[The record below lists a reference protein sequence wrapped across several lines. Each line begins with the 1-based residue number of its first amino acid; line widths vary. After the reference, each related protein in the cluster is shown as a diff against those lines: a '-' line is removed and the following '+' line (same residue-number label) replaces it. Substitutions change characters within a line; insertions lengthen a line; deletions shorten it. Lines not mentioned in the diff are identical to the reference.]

1 MQNQATSL
9 LPSGAVLQSCS
20 AMAASGAISGT
31 LASIQVGVP
40 KSYGYEDA
48 ADPHD
53 LPWTTGFFKSSA
65 NGPVFVRFM
74 NLEGDRQAD
83 LKHHG
88 GVDKAV
94 LAYSADHYPK
104 WREELGMPEMPHGA
118 FGENLTIG
126 GLSEESV
133 CIGDHYR
140 IGDATFEV
148 SQPRQ
153 PCWKLARR
161 WRMHNLT
168 GIVVANGRT
177 GWYFRVLQEG
187 LIEAGMSVSLIER
200 PNPEWTA
207 ARANQ
212 ILHHRRTDLAL
223 TLELAAVPRLSNAWV
238 RELHERADLLR
249 ATTLSA

>member
-1 MQNQATSL
+1 
-9 LPSGAVLQSCS
+9 
-20 AMAASGAISGT
+20 MAASGAISGT

-53 LPWTTGFFKSSA
+53 LPWTTGFFKSRA

-212 ILHHRRTDLAL
+212 TLHQRGNDLAL

>member
-1 MQNQATSL
+1 MPFSTSVSATL
-9 LPSGAVLQSCS
+9 K
-20 AMAASGAISGT
+20 
-31 LASIQVGVP
+31 SIQVGTP
-40 KSYGYEDA
+40 KDYGRHNA
-48 ADPHD
+48 SDPHD
-53 LPWTTGFFKSSA
+53 LPWTTGFFKLPVS
-65 NGPVFVRFM
+65 GPVFARTP
-74 NLEGDRQAD
+74 NLDGDRQAD

-133 CIGDHYR
+133 CIGDRYR

-161 WRMHNLT
+161 WRMHKLT

-212 ILHHRRTDLAL
+212 TLHQRRNDLAL

-238 RELHERADLLR
+238 HELHERADLLR
-249 ATTLSA
+249 ATTPSA

>member
-1 MQNQATSL
+1 
-9 LPSGAVLQSCS
+9 
-20 AMAASGAISGT
+20 MAASGAISGT

-212 ILHHRRTDLAL
+212 TLHQRGNDLAL

>member
-1 MQNQATSL
+1 MSFSTSASATL
-9 LPSGAVLQSCS
+9 K
-20 AMAASGAISGT
+20 
-31 LASIQVGVP
+31 SIQVGKP
-40 KSYGYEDA
+40 KSYGHQNA
-48 ADPHD
+48 SDPHD
-53 LPWTTGFFKSSA
+53 LPWTTGFFKSPA
-65 NGPVFVRFM
+65 NGPVFARFM
-74 NLEGDRQAD
+74 NLDGDRQAD
-83 LKHHG
+83 LTHHG

-104 WREELGMPEMPHGA
+104 WHEELAMPEIPHGA

-133 CIGDHYR
+133 CIGDRYR

-161 WRMHNLT
+161 WRMHKLT
-168 GIVVANGRT
+168 GIVIANGRT
-177 GWYFRVLQEG
+177 GWYFRVLEEG

-207 ARANQ
+207 GRANQ
-212 ILHHRRTDLAL
+212 ILHHRRNDLAL
-223 TLELAAVPRLSNAWV
+223 TLELAAVSHLSNAWV

-249 ATTLSA
+249 AAALSA